1 MSMTILSTVIVCN
14 IRQMFNPL
22 PLYASTCV
30 YVYVCAYAYAYAH
43 TYVYVS
49 LYYYQCHTF
58 KTSMINVFTATL
70 DKSGS
75 RNTVLLFQ
83 VTCYNVI
90 LARLYICHQRNQ
102 VHIDN
107 QCINNSYNIES
118 KNIIDS
124 LLPTVKY
131 AYIFYLLQLFV
142 HKVSFLFLLNIIFI
156 LCCSLMTIPLFTYKD
171 AGIQAL

>member
-1 MSMTILSTVIVCN
+1 MTILSTVIVCN

-30 YVYVCAYAYAYAH
+30 YVYDMHMHMHMHMYM
-43 TYVYVS
+43 YVS

-58 KTSMINVFTATL
+58 KTSIINVFTATL

-75 RNTVLLFQ
+75 RNTVLFFQ
-83 VTCYNVI
+83 VTCYTEI
-90 LARLYICHQRNQ
+90 FARLYICHQRNQ

-124 LLPTVKY
+124 LLPTIKY
-131 AYIFYLLQLFV
+131 AYIFLFITIICTQ
-142 HKVSFLFLLNIIFI
+142 SFFLIFI
-156 LCCSLMTIPLFTYKD
+156 
-171 AGIQAL
+171 